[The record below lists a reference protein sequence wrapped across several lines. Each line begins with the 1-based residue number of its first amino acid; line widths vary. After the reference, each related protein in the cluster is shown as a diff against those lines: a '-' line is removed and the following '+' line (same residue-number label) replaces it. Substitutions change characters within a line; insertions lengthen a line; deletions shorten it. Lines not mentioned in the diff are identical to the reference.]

1 MKLSPTKIYGL
12 LLLPLFFPFVGFF
25 PGIDTQ
31 PMFLIAALSVFV
43 LLFKYIKI
51 NISFF
56 IVFLISL
63 ISIVSRFLFEP
74 NYLDFKYVF
83 TYLGA
88 LLTFFMI
95 YTAIDNG
102 YLKPTGKFVLFVS
115 GFYFIIG
122 VIQLFIPDFMANVVH
137 RSVEHALSYAGSG
150 RGVRSLTGEPA
161 ALGKVFT
168 TLNVLLVFFIYT
180 SDVIKKHRA
189 ALTACLMFFLASAV
203 SSRSAYALAIHL
215 FLIFI
220 LIFIINKKLFFIVI
234 AIIFLLMTS
243 LLSYLYLYADIR
255 AINILGQLLTT
266 PEVLLQQGAMR
277 RVMNVPISL
286 NNLQYFGYFGAGNS
300 PDSFNAS
307 LYTPIGNLN
316 YLAFN
321 RNIGGFVEFILKFGV
336 FSIPLIFTYFYMC
349 FNVLLTTFYV
359 DNKKF
364 RIGIFLVCAI
374 MFLTFQDSSPV
385 QPLSWFL
392 LVYLYLYRRQSI

>member
-25 PGIDTQ
+25 PGTDTQ
-31 PMFLIAALSVFV
+31 PMFLIAGLLVFF

-51 NISFF
+51 DISFF
-56 IVFLISL
+56 IVFLISVL
-63 ISIVSRFLFEP
+63 LIVSRFLFEA
-74 NYLDFKYVF
+74 NDLDFKYVF

-88 LLTFFMI
+88 LLTFFII

-102 YLKPTGKFVLFVS
+102 YLKPTGKFVLFVTLC
-115 GFYFIIG
+115 YFIIG

-168 TLNVLLVFFIYT
+168 TLNVLLVFLIYT
-180 SDVIKKHRA
+180 SDIIKKHRT
-189 ALTACLMFFLASAV
+189 ALIACLMFFLASAV
-203 SSRSAYALAIHL
+203 LSRSAYALAIHL

-220 LIFIINKKLFFIVI
+220 LIFYVNTKLFLTLM

-255 AINILGQLLTT
+255 AISLLSQLITE
-266 PEVLLQQGAMR
+266 PELLLKQGAMR

-307 LYTPIGNLN
+307 LYTPIGNLK
-316 YLAFN
+316 YVAFN

-336 FSIPLIFTYFYMC
+336 FSIPLIFIYFYMC
-349 FNVLLTTFYV
+349 FNILLTTLYV

-364 RIGIFLVCAI
+364 RIGIFLVFAI
-374 MFLTFQDSSPV
+374 LFLSFQDSSTV

-392 LVYLYLYRRQSI
+392 LVYFYLYRRKSI